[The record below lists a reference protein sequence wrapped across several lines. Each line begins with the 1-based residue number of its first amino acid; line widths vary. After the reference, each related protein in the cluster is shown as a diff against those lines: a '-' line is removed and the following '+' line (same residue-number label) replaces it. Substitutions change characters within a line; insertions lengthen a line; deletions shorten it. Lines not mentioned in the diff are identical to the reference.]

1 MELNMGTKIASLR
14 REKGMTQEQLAA
26 ALGVS
31 APAVSKWETDNS
43 YPDITLLCPLA
54 RALGTDVDN
63 LLTFE
68 EELSQEKL
76 GHYMAEI
83 IETARQGKVPWA
95 EEKLNALLHR
105 YPSDIPLKF
114 SAIAALSFFEM
125 NSDLG
130 GSKEEELETGEEGR
144 KEHQSMDNSEEGHE
158 EKNRRR
164 WIRQKKELARALHD
178 DGNPAFYLP
187 SVSMLVSLA
196 LAEGELE
203 EAERLLKENL
213 TSQADFTALWVQL
226 YLKKGERDQALGT
239 LQRQAYK
246 LVTDLRTCL
255 MYLMR
260 EDIGLE
266 RDSVIEICRITEQ
279 IDSMF
284 SVGGNMGAGL
294 SAEVYL
300 RLGEQEKALEYLEQ
314 LADRISGQMDPPNP
328 LVFAPAIAP
337 ETEKLKWSR
346 EMKLA
351 ILQGLE
357 KDACF
362 EPFRSL
368 ERFQTLVQ
376 RVAES
381 LNNSM

>member
-1 MELNMGTKIASLR
+1 MELNMGTKIIALR
-14 REKGMTQEQLAA
+14 KAKGMTQEQLAA

-31 APAVSKWETDNS
+31 APAVSKWETDSS

-76 GHYMAEI
+76 GQHMVEI
-83 IETARQGKVPWA
+83 IELARQGKVLQA

-125 NSDLG
+125 NLDLG
-130 GSKEEELETGEEGR
+130 AGEGEEMKTQQDR
-144 KEHQSMDNSEEGHE
+144 QRLTK
-158 EKNRRR
+158 
-164 WIRQKKELARALHD
+164 QKKQLAQAVHD
-178 DGNPAFYLP
+178 DGNPAYYLS

-203 EAERLLKENL
+203 EAEKLLKENI
-213 TSQADFTALWVQL
+213 TNTADFTALWVKL
-226 YLKKGERDQALGT
+226 HLKKGERDQALQT

-246 LVTDLRTCL
+246 LVSDLRTCL
-255 MYLMR
+255 ICLMG

-266 RDSVIEICRITEQ
+266 RDNVVEICGILEK
-279 IDSMF
+279 IDAMF
-284 SVGGNMGAGL
+284 SVWGNMGVAL
-294 SAEVYL
+294 FAEVYL
-300 RLGEQEKALEYLEQ
+300 REGEQEKALEYLEQ
-314 LADRISGQMDPPNP
+314 LVDQMTGQMVPPNP
-328 LVFAPAIAP
+328 LVFAPAIVP
-337 ETEKLKWSR
+337 GKVGWSR
-346 EMKLA
+346 EMKLVV
-351 ILQGLE
+351 LQALE

-362 EPFRSL
+362 EPLRSQ
-368 ERFQTLVQ
+368 ERFQAIVS
-376 RVAES
+376 RMKKAIDS
-381 LNNSM
+381 